1 VKAPN
6 NSEILDSKLESAGQL
21 AMQKIVHR
29 LPEDTLSMAWRSS
42 LNERLIADSVRAKRK
57 LRFTWFAMPT
67 AGIAV
72 AAALAGVVFL
82 HAPSHSSPAVSSAHV
97 AVANSGSVE
106 RGLLDAYRQESESR
120 EIVGAGPDPSSDSY
134 HPSFVDLASDS
145 SEVDPDS
152 L

>member
-1 VKAPN
+1 VKAHN
-6 NSEILDSKLESAGQL
+6 NSENLDSKLASAGQQ
-21 AMQKIVHR
+21 AIQQIVHQ

-42 LNERLIADSVRAKRK
+42 LNERLLADAATAKRR

-72 AAALAGVVFL
+72 AAALAVGVFL
-82 HAPSHSSPAVSSAHV
+82 HAPSGSNEAVTGSHTTLAS
-97 AVANSGSVE
+97 SGSVE

-120 EIVGAGPDPSSDSY
+120 EIVGSGPDPAVDSS
-134 HPSFVDLASDS
+134 HPSLVDLASDS